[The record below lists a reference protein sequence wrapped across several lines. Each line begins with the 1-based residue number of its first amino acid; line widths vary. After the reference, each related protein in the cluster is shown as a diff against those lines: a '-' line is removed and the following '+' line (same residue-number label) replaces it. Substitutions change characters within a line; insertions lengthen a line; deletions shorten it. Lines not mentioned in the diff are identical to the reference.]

1 MPSGLWGKADL
12 AAGVDT
18 QIGDPVPVGKVA
30 TLNIRFC
37 NRSTAAVKYRVAIGS
52 GGAPAAADYI
62 TYDKEIVE
70 DTAIVLSSGEKIW
83 VRSDL
88 ANVSVRVHGFEEAV

>member
-18 QIGDPVPVGKVA
+18 QIGGPVPAGKVV

-37 NRSTAAVKYRVAIGS
+37 NRSGGAAKYRVFR
-52 GGAPAAADYI
+52 P
-62 TYDKEIVE
+62 
-70 DTAIVLSSGEKIW
+70 
-83 VRSDL
+83 VRISQ
-88 ANVSVRVHGFEEAV
+88 